1 MVFTWI
7 YFYWVVKC
15 KQNILHVWHPVCNG
29 VIYPI
34 DSNFYRWRSGLW
46 CSMYVLIGQRYLRC
60 DVCPH
65 DLLVTLFESFDGA
78 KKFLFYC
85 FTMVWCFWR
94 INELGKLRCS
104 HFNISLCNH
113 YSKQLFTLVFKIL
126 LTTLLCLYVSDFP
139 TILTDFKYVRCAF
152 HVTKFQNTITQG
164 VKLRL
169 IQALMRLNV
178 SLWRPNPENQSPN
191 WRLERFI
198 ITLPRDIMN

>member
-1 MVFTWI
+1 MKWESSTGPMGQLGLYKGFTFFFFPLFKGWIMVFTWI

-15 KQNILHVWHPVCNG
+15 KQNILHVWHPVCKG

-113 YSKQLFTLVFKIL
+113 YSKQLFTLLSF
-126 LTTLLCLYVSDFP
+126 
-139 TILTDFKYVRCAF
+139 
-152 HVTKFQNTITQG
+152 
-164 VKLRL
+164 
-169 IQALMRLNV
+169 
-178 SLWRPNPENQSPN
+178 
-191 WRLERFI
+191 
-198 ITLPRDIMN
+198 